1 MMLSSEAQ
9 TALKDFYSNYLQD
22 IENGK
27 DSDKALHIDNN
38 LLKLY
43 VEKLGYVKAVD
54 VCDELSMYGFL
65 SYMDADNTIYWA
77 KLEEKAICYMSEQM

>member
-9 TALKDFYSNYLQD
+9 TALKDFYSNYLHD

-27 DSDKALHIDNN
+27 DPDKALHIDNN

-43 VEKLGYVKAVD
+43 VEKLGYLKAVD

-77 KLEEKAICYMSEQM
+77 KLEEKAIRYISEQM